1 MKCKHCAY
9 ISARKCSGRQP
20 RNSRIQHRQQAAEQS
35 AEAEYR
41 TTRMASQGARVG
53 SQVGAREKVSTA
65 EGPAIVV
72 CMPRDNNC
80 LFTAVSHQ
88 LHITGVVQGQL
99 GEVGG
104 VVHLQH
110 AAELR
115 KQAVEFIEKS
125 RDRFTAQAQAMA
137 MDNPAM
143 QSKVAEDPGSTEVF
157 GWFVQQLSRAGVVG
171 GGEEYLTALCNV
183 YGVWCPIRVSGEVRD
198 PRAAA
203 AQPLCVYDPD
213 NGQINATLNH
223 THAQLNT

>member
-1 MKCKHCAY
+1 
-9 ISARKCSGRQP
+9 
-20 RNSRIQHRQQAAEQS
+20 
-35 AEAEYR
+35 
-41 TTRMASQGARVG
+41 
-53 SQVGAREKVSTA
+53 
-65 EGPAIVV
+65 
-72 CMPRDNNC
+72 
-80 LFTAVSHQ
+80 
-88 LHITGVVQGQL
+88 
-99 GEVGG
+99 
-104 VVHLQH
+104 
-110 AAELR
+110 
-115 KQAVEFIEKS
+115 
-125 RDRFTAQAQAMA
+125 MA

-143 QSKVAEDPGSTEVF
+143 KSKVAEDPDSTEVF